1 MLMDWGSSYLKDG
14 YLRII
19 MQLGC
24 RIYCHRDRSDFNI
37 QRLLVFWVRALGHQ
51 REVLE
56 LYRFFLSC
64 KILKSL
70 ESGNAIFYEQLG
82 RHVFYYQSTLLERKE
97 LIKHHF
103 DFCRCKFFADVL
115 KKIYYD
121 GRIQFWHQEFEGHM
135 LSLGLDFRYVD
146 RKEGLMTLDLM
157 LSEKR
162 VYHITFWF
170 AINVRK
176 EPCIYIGALQ
186 GSYGGRE
193 IIHKLTKNFFGYR
206 PKNFIFY
213 GVQLLAQKLDI
224 QHIYAVSNHGF
235 YTNNH
240 VRLDKK
246 LKTSLDGF
254 WGELKGRSLEDKRFF
269 ELPVKENRKSV
280 EEIKAHKR
288 NLYNKRYV
296 FLDKL
301 QCEFCNNMSKYISKN
316 NYRINTKL

>member
-1 MLMDWGSSYLKDG
+1 
-14 YLRII
+14 
-19 MQLGC
+19 
-24 RIYCHRDRSDFNI
+24 
-37 QRLLVFWVRALGHQ
+37 
-51 REVLE
+51 
-56 LYRFFLSC
+56 
-64 KILKSL
+64 
-70 ESGNAIFYEQLG
+70 
-82 RHVFYYQSTLLERKE
+82 
-97 LIKHHF
+97 
-103 DFCRCKFFADVL
+103 
-115 KKIYYD
+115 
-121 GRIQFWHQEFEGHM
+121 M

-288 NLYNKRYV
+288 NLYNKSYV